1 MLFRGGNMLLEEHKE
16 SIRKEIKDA
25 AKSES
30 AAMKN
35 KEEMKGR
42 MKRVKKRV
50 SLRRRLLFFVV
61 IIWMLPVLI
70 MYLFMTISYRNNIIG
85 KTVAIMEEGLKNFT
99 YFNAQK
105 IDEAIDISKK
115 TSYELVIE
123 KSWRMYK
130 AGKIQK
136 SELYRQIT
144 GNLKSRFYID
154 NRFVMSVFYLSE
166 EPDKIYYTSR
176 ENVDYIN
183 IYKNNVAKTAHDI
196 TSQDSSDA
204 HVRVIDGKIYIIR
217 NLYTTTNYT
226 KFGTL
231 ILELNK
237 NKLIDGISL
246 NKDYELGFFINDT
259 SSMISYNNNFD
270 EASRSGILKKLSNQY
285 SQKVNR
291 KIIREKDKPFIGLL
305 YQQKYNDF
313 HFGAVL
319 VANENVIFSEIYNLY
334 TIMLFIMLIII
345 PVFIYMIYFI
355 AHHITKPMSSMIEAV
370 NKIEQG
376 GIGMQIEGNIMPNLE
391 FDVLQDAFNHMSSE
405 IKYLFDYAYN
415 EKIARRDAKIKA
427 LQSQINPH
435 FLNNTLEMMN
445 WQARMA
451 GDVTVSKMI
460 EALGTL
466 LNYSMDRSNRKM
478 INLAEELR
486 CVDAYLYIVSMRF
499 GKRLKVEKEVDEN
512 LLQIKVPQLILQ
524 PLIENAVVHG
534 VETVKSGTI
543 QIKIYQDQGNN
554 YVILQIINTGRDMS
568 KEDMEK
574 VDYLLNGKRNQN
586 FAEKP
591 DHESLGIQN
600 VNERIKLI
608 YGEEYGLSI
617 KSVGEGE
624 TASTITIPFVE
635 N

>member
-1 MLFRGGNMLLEEHKE
+1 MLLEENKE

-30 AAMKN
+30 IAMRDN
-35 KEEMKGR
+35 EDMKGR
-42 MKRVKKRV
+42 IKKVKKRV

-85 KTVAIMEEGLKNFT
+85 KTTAIMEESLKNFT

-123 KSWRMYK
+123 KAWRNYE
-130 AGKIQK
+130 AGKIKK
-136 SELYRQIT
+136 SNLYSEIT

-154 NRFVMSVFYLSE
+154 NRFVISVFYLSD

-176 ENVDYIN
+176 QNLDNIKIYKENVAPI
-183 IYKNNVAKTAHDI
+183 AHTI
-196 TSQDSSDA
+196 TNQDTSDA

-237 NKLIDGISL
+237 DKLIDGITL
-246 NKDYELGFFINDT
+246 NRDYEMGFFVNDT
-259 SSMISYNNNFD
+259 NSIISYNNNFNED
-270 EASRSGILKKLSNQY
+270 SRASILDKLSNNY
-285 SQKVNR
+285 SREWNR
-291 KIIREKDKPFIGLL
+291 KIIQENADPFIGLL
-305 YQQKYNDF
+305 YQQKYDDF

-319 VANENVIFSEIYNLY
+319 IANKNVIFSEIYNLY
-334 TIMLFIMLIII
+334 TLMLFIMLIII
-345 PVFIYMIYFI
+345 PIFIYMIYFI
-355 AHHITKPMSSMIEAV
+355 AHHITKPMSRMIGAV

-376 GIGMQIEGNIMPNLE
+376 GIGMQIEGDIMPNLE

-415 EKIARRDAKIKA
+415 EKIARKDAKIKA

-486 CVDAYLYIVSMRF
+486 CVEAYLYIVSMRF
-499 GKRLKVEKEVDEN
+499 GKRLKVEKEVDDN

-543 QIKIYQDQGNN
+543 QIKIYQDKEKNH
-554 YVILQIINTGRDMS
+554 VILQIINTGKDMS
-568 KEDMEK
+568 EEDIAK

-586 FAEKP
+586 PGEKP
-591 DHESLGIQN
+591 DHEALGIQN

-617 KSVGEGE
+617 EPVGEGE
-624 TASTITIPFVE
+624 TASTITIPFIE